1 MSNVWLK
8 QSKRRARRHAFT
20 MIELVVVVLIVSV
33 LASILIPFI
42 RKTRETDNR
51 VRCSEN
57 LRAIGGALQ
66 AYAKANDG
74 ALPRVVHDVANEP
87 GGYYAYTAPFAA
99 NPFAGDGRVSAND
112 VTASLWLLVSG
123 GYVSPAVFVCPST
136 DDYPD
141 DLTGP
146 DGRTVVGAHERSN
159 FRRARNL
166 SYSFASPFSA
176 STAYKFDVNTPPGD
190 FVILADK
197 NPGRSK
203 GSDVTA
209 VPYNAAPLELARAN
223 SHNHG
228 RAGQQALYA
237 GMYVEFQRSPYCAFG
252 GDNIYTARAATPLPE
267 TAATDM
273 TPNGVL
279 GRQYGPALKSDSY
292 LVPTAEED
300 RERGK

>member
-1 MSNVWLK
+1 
-8 QSKRRARRHAFT
+8 
-20 MIELVVVVLIVSV
+20 MIELVVVILIVSV
-33 LASILIPFI
+33 LASLLIPFI
-42 RKTRETDNR
+42 RKNREVDRR

-57 LRAIGGALQ
+57 LRAIGVALQ

-74 ALPRVVHDVANEP
+74 GLPRVVHDVANNP
-87 GGYYAYTAPFAA
+87 GGYFAYTGPFAHS
-99 NPFAGDGRVSAND
+99 PFAGDGRVSAND

-136 DDYPD
+136 DDYAD

-146 DGRTVVGAHERSN
+146 DGKTVVAAHERSN

-176 STAYKFDVNTPPGD
+176 SPGYKFDVNTPPSE
-190 FVILADK
+190 FVLVADK

-209 VPYNAAPLELARAN
+209 VAYNAPPLDLARAN

-237 GMYVEFQRSPYCAFG
+237 GMYVEFQRSPFCAFG
-252 GDNIYTARAATPLPE
+252 GDNIYTARAATPQPD
-267 TAATDM
+267 TAGSDM

-279 GRQYGPALKSDSY
+279 GRQYGPALRMDSY
-292 LVPTAEED
+292 LVPTEEED
-300 RERGK
+300 RER